1 MLILYMLEIFE
12 GQVKTLEIKQI
23 LKLAYLTLS

>member
-1 MLILYMLEIFE
+1 MLILYMLEVCE

-23 LKLAYLTLS
+23 LKFAYLTLS